1 MNKLAILAIAAVVA
15 VASGFGLVQYVAGA
29 DDRAEDRVQA
39 VPVLVATA
47 NVPAGTPFETA
58 FTDGRIV
65 ESTTLASSRPA
76 TAIVDPAS
84 LNGMVADVALL
95 TGQTVVAGA
104 FVDPASQ
111 RVGSGPPTFADDLP
125 PGTVAVSF
133 EASGAAAVGN
143 LISPGDRVNL
153 LLSVPNASALG
164 LPDSG
169 GPAIVHVFQDLEI
182 IAIGTAVRPP
192 EGADA
197 PVTNPGA
204 STYTVAVAPRDA
216 ARLLHLT
223 RQFEVL
229 LALVGPGVEPSEQLP
244 VGSLDALPESLSP
257 VADPTDLDADEDD
270 DEPADTEPADT
281 EAADDEATSTTEAA
295 P

>member
-1 MNKLAILAIAAVVA
+1 MNRLAILAIAAVVA
-15 VASGFGLVQYVAGA
+15 VASGFGLVQYVAAA
-29 DDRAEDRVQA
+29 DERAEDQVQA
-39 VPVLVATA
+39 VPVLVTTA
-47 NVPAGTPFETA
+47 NVAAGTPFETA
-58 FTDGRIV
+58 FEDGRIV

-84 LNGMVADVALL
+84 LEGLVADAALL
-95 TGQTVVAGA
+95 AGQTVVAGT

-125 PGTVAVSF
+125 PGTVAVAF
-133 EASGAAAVGN
+133 EASGAAAVGD

-153 LLSVPNASALG
+153 LLSVPNAALLG

-192 EGADA
+192 DGADA

-223 RQFEVL
+223 RQYEVL
-229 LALVGPGVEPSEQLP
+229 LALIGPGVEPSEQLP
-244 VGSLDALPESLSP
+244 VAALDALPESLTP
-257 VADPTDLDADEDD
+257 
-270 DEPADTEPADT
+270 EPAPTG
-281 EAADDEATSTTEAA
+281 A

>member
-39 VPVLVATA
+39 VPVLVTTG
-47 NVPAGTPFETA
+47 NVSAGTPFETA
-58 FTDGRIV
+58 YAEGLIV
-65 ESTTLASSRPA
+65 ESTTLAATRPA

-84 LNGMVADVALL
+84 LTGLVADVALL

-104 FVDPASQ
+104 FVDPAAQ

-153 LLSVPNASALG
+153 LLSVPNAAVLG

-182 IAIGTAVRPP
+182 IAIGAAVRPP

-197 PVTNPGA
+197 PVANPGA

-223 RQFEVL
+223 RQYEVL
-229 LALVGPGVEPSEQLP
+229 LALIGPGVEPSEQLP
-244 VGSLDALPESLSP
+244 VGALDALPDSLTP
-257 VADPTDLDADEDD
+257 VPDPTSVEDD
-270 DEPADTEPADT
+270 DGPADTDAD
-281 EAADDEATSTTEAA
+281 ATTEPDDTTTTEGAA

>member
-1 MNKLAILAIAAVVA
+1 MNKLVILAIAAVVA

-29 DDRAEDRVQA
+29 EDRAEDRVQA
-39 VPVLVATA
+39 VPVLVTTG

-58 FTDGRIV
+58 FADGRIV
-65 ESTTLASSRPA
+65 QSTTLAATRPA
-76 TAIVDPAS
+76 TAIVDPAA
-84 LNGMVADVALL
+84 LNGLVADVALL
-95 TGQTVVAGA
+95 SGQTVVAGA

-153 LLSVPNASALG
+153 LLSVPNAAVLG

-182 IAIGTAVRPP
+182 IAIGSAVRPP
-192 EGADA
+192 EGADE

-229 LALVGPGVEPSEQLP
+229 LALIGPGVEPSEQLP
-244 VGSLDALPESLSP
+244 VGTLDALPDSLTP
-257 VADPTDLDADEDD
+257 TADPTAVDEEDDAEDATEPPDPADDPADE
-270 DEPADTEPADT
+270 TED
-281 EAADDEATSTTEAA
+281 TTEAA